1 MSQAHASHVFE
12 RLDDLAEPLLLEDAA
27 RGDLTTEA
35 LGLHGQRGH
44 VVFFARGPM
53 TVAGT
58 ELAAAMFR
66 RRGVPVV
73 LHRRS
78 GESVKAGAQL
88 LSGDGDAADLHL
100 VFKAAQTMVEILSG
114 MATAARA
121 LVDAVE
127 AVNPNVRVA
136 CTRKAFPG
144 GRRIS
149 HVAVTAGGAI
159 LHRAGLSET
168 ILIFAEHRAFLR
180 GKPLAAVMEKLR
192 RDAPEKK
199 IAIEVDNLEEA
210 GEAIDAGFDILQLE
224 RFSIAAV
231 GEVAALARARAV
243 PPLIAAAGGVTVAN
257 AADYVRAGAGMI
269 VTSAPFG
276 APPADVTV
284 SIAEVKMDWTTPLA
298 PPMRR
303 APHRTLVPSL

>member
-1 MSQAHASHVFE
+1 MLQAHASHAFE
-12 RLDDLAEPLLLEDAA
+12 RLDDLAEPLLVEDAGG
-27 RGDLTTEA
+27 GDLTTEA
-35 LGLHGQRGH
+35 LGLHGRRGH

-53 TVAGT
+53 TIAGT
-58 ELAAAMFR
+58 ELAAAMFM

-88 LSGDGDAADLHL
+88 LAGDGDAADLHL
-100 VFKAAQTMVEILSG
+100 VFKAAQTMVETLSG

-121 LVDAVE
+121 MVDAVQ

-144 GRRIS
+144 GRRLS

-168 ILIFAEHRAFLR
+168 ILIFAEHRAFLHD
-180 GKPLAAVMEKLR
+180 KPLAAVMARLR
-192 RDAPEKK
+192 LVAPEKK
-199 IAIEVDNLEEA
+199 IAIEVDDVAEA
-210 GEAIDAGFDILQLE
+210 REAIDAGFDILQLE
-224 RFSIAAV
+224 RFSVAAV
-231 GEVAALARARAV
+231 SEVAALARARAA

-276 APPADVTV
+276 APPADVAV
-284 SIAEVKMDWTTPLA
+284 SIAEVKLHWATPLS
-298 PPMRR
+298 PGILGHSLLP
-303 APHRTLVPSL
+303 LVPSL

>member
-1 MSQAHASHVFE
+1 V
-12 RLDDLAEPLLLEDAA
+12 EDAA
-27 RGDLTTEA
+27 CGDLTTEA
-35 LGLHGQRGH
+35 LGLHGRRGH

-53 TVAGT
+53 TIAGI
-58 ELAAAMFR
+58 ELAVAMFM

-78 GESVKAGAQL
+78 GEQVNGGAQL

-100 VFKAAQTMVEILSG
+100 VFKAAQTMVETLSG

-121 LVDAVE
+121 MVDTVK

-144 GRRIS
+144 GRRLS

-180 GKPLAAVMEKLR
+180 DKPLAAIVDRLR
-192 RDAPEKK
+192 HVSPEKK
-199 IAIEVDNLEEA
+199 IAIEVDDVAEA
-210 GEAIDAGFDILQLE
+210 REAIDAGFDTLQLE
-224 RFSIAAV
+224 RFSVAAV
-231 GEVAALARARAV
+231 GEVAELARARTI

-276 APPADVTV
+276 APPADVDV
-284 SIAEVKMDWTTPLA
+284 SIAEVQYRDEPVTL
-298 PPMRR
+298 
-303 APHRTLVPSL
+303 HRFSS

>member
-1 MSQAHASHVFE
+1 MSQAHASPRV
-12 RLDDLAEPLLLEDAA
+12 RAPRRSGRAA
-27 RGDLTTEA
+27 ACGGCGGGDLTTEA

-53 TVAGT
+53 TIAGT
-58 ELAAAMFR
+58 ELAAAMFM

-78 GESVKAGAQL
+78 GETVTAGAQL
-88 LSGDGDAADLHL
+88 LAGDGDAADLHL
-100 VFKAAQTMVEILSG
+100 VFKAAQTMVETLSG

-121 LVDAVE
+121 MVDAVE

-144 GRRIS
+144 GRRLS

-168 ILIFAEHRAFLR
+168 ILD
-180 GKPLAAVMEKLR
+180 LR
-192 RDAPEKK
+192 RAPRLP
-199 IAIEVDNLEEA
+199 ARQAARRRHGQAAPRRPREEDRDRSRRHRRGARGDRRRFRHPPA
-210 GEAIDAGFDILQLE
+210 GKVQRRSGRRGRGAP
-224 RFSIAAV
+224 
-231 GEVAALARARAV
+231 RARAI

-269 VTSAPFG
+269 VTSAPSG
-276 APPADVTV
+276 PADVNV
-284 SIAEVKMDWTTPLA
+284 SIAEVKL
-298 PPMRR
+298 
-303 APHRTLVPSL
+303 S